1 MESLRKNLESKWE
14 YLMAQEAM
22 RRAPVLTMSRLV
34 SWRARCLLGRAAIAR
49 LPRWDLQM
57 LLPANWRGVEK
68 LIYAF
73 REYYEQELNYLRQI
87 LSPGMTFVDAGACY
101 GIYTLAASRMVGQ
114 QGRVIAFEP
123 ASRVFRV
130 LRKNIEL
137 NGLTNV
143 LAYPLALTEKKGTAW
158 LYHHP
163 NVGCD
168 SLGRDHSFTDRKEE
182 TATDSLDDLLRKLS
196 VDQVDVLKMDVQGAE
211 ELVLRGAS
219 RIVQSRRPLI
229 IFEIFPEGANALG
242 LSGYGAWE
250 FLENLGY
257 AFFTLDQFGA
267 LRKASWP
274 PAIGNVIAIYGQ
286 RAQ

>member
-1 MESLRKNLESKWE
+1 MQSLRKNLESKWK
-14 YLMAQEAM
+14 YLAAQEAM
-22 RRAPVLTMSRLV
+22 RRAPVLTMSRLF
-34 SWRARCLLGRAAIAR
+34 SWRARCLLRCAAITR
-49 LPRWDLQM
+49 LPRWDVQM
-57 LLPANWRGVEK
+57 FLPANWRGVEK
-68 LIYAF
+68 LIFAF
-73 REYYEQELNYLRQI
+73 REYYEPELDYLKQI

-101 GIYTLAASRMVGQ
+101 GIYTLAASKMVGQ

-168 SLGRDHSFTDRKEE
+168 SLGRDPSFTDRAEE
-182 TATDSLDDLLRKLS
+182 TATDSLDNMLQKLS
-196 VDQVDVLKMDVQGAE
+196 VDQMDVLKMDVQGAE
-211 ELVLRGAS
+211 ELVLLGAS
-219 RIVQSRRPLI
+219 RIIQSRRPLI
-229 IFEIFPEGANALG
+229 IFEVYPEGANMLG

-257 AFFTLDQFGA
+257 EFFTLDQSGA
-267 LRKASWP
+267 LRKANSP
-274 PAIGNVIAIYGQ
+274 PAVGNVVAIYGQ
-286 RAQ
+286 RAK